1 MDGPAWQSSEYWM
14 AQLDRVQ
21 NIGWSSLAEFKI
33 LTKFQ
38 LLEQEGVQL
47 VAVVTCLP
55 TSVTIGHDR
64 VQNID

>member
-1 MDGPAWQSSEYWM
+1 M